1 MKQIVALEN
10 GKLINRFK
18 NLSSGK
24 RWMKQFSTTC
34 VYPNAKLAIFTDT
47 GITLIA

>member
-1 MKQIVALEN
+1 MKTIAAIEN
-10 GKLINRFK
+10 GKIVNRFK

-34 VYPNAKLAIFTDT
+34 VYPKVQLVIVTATSIQIVA
-47 GITLIA
+47 